1 MKAENKERLEA
12 FKKAADFERERTV
25 RVGGVLYLNSGRL
38 KELLQIAGFI
48 PEDDGLL
55 SFTAHFCNREVS
67 ENDQIQIQWE
77 ERDA

>member
-1 MKAENKERLEA
+1 MAEKKERLEA

-25 RVGGVLYLNSGRL
+25 QVEGALYLNRDRL

-55 SFTAHFCNREVS
+55 SFTAHFGNREVS
-67 ENDQIQIQWE
+67 ENDQLQIQWRE
-77 ERDA
+77 CDA